1 MDGLDLGLESMV
13 VRDENVFRG
22 RTAEAESL
30 EFWNNH
36 VSEPVTTTVY
46 YLGSLEMDITRC
58 RDKLTPSFRGPSL
71 GFDEWQI
78 PDDRHVG

>member
-1 MDGLDLGLESMV
+1 MSLRDRVMDGLDLGLESMV

-36 VSEPVTTTVY
+36 VSESVTTTVY
-46 YLGSLEMDITRC
+46 YLGSLEMDIAVVEISSPLLSEAHHLV
-58 RDKLTPSFRGPSL
+58 LTSG
-71 GFDEWQI
+71 
-78 PDDRHVG
+78 